1 MEMKE
6 LLDGLSSNLGID
18 SLAIIG
24 GEAAIDIDG
33 MPVLIAEA
41 QTEEEPD
48 FESIA
53 AEVVRKAEAEAAK
66 KQ

>member
-24 GEAAIDIDG
+24 GISCQKFKSAD
-33 MPVLIAEA
+33 VV
-41 QTEEEPD
+41 
-48 FESIA
+48 FESGHAHA
-53 AEVVRKAEAEAAK
+53 AGGKRSYAVIKIFNDFGV
-66 KQ
+66 Q